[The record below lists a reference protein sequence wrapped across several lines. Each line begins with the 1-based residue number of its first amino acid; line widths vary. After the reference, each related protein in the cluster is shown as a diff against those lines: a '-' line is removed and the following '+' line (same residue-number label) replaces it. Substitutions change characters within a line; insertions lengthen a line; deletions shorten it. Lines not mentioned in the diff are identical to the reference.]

1 MGKTKIEWTEYS
13 WNPVSGCTP
22 ISEGCQNCYAKRM
35 ANRLRGRCGYPA
47 DEPFKVTLHKDR
59 LEEPLRLKKPRRVFV
74 CSMGDLFHE
83 DVPFE
88 FIASVFGVMAN
99 SLQNTYM
106 VLTKR
111 PQRMKEFFDWLY
123 LSAASYYAR
132 DHRTV
137 PYDDDRINVFIM
149 KIASE
154 YGINLDFMRKWP
166 LFNVWLGVT
175 AENQARA
182 DERIPILLQIPAAVR
197 FVSVEPMLGPVDLPE
212 YLPPVTTKDFY
223 AKMLP
228 DGRIDSGYRKK
239 LDWVICGGETGP
251 GARPM
256 HPDWVRSLVL
266 QCKNA
271 GVPIF
276 VKQMGSVWAKAHSS
290 DRASNRP
297 EEWPEDLRIRELPP
311 SRNCSLTP

>member
-1 MGKTKIEWTEYS
+1 MPTKIEWAEET
-13 WNPVSGCTP
+13 WNPVTGCTP
-22 ISEGCQNCYAKRM
+22 ISEGCANCYARRM
-35 ANRLRGRCGYPA
+35 AKRLAGRYGYPA
-47 DEPFKVTLHKDR
+47 YDPFKVTVHPGR
-59 LEEPLRLKKPRRVFV
+59 LNDPLRWRKPRMIFV
-74 CSMGDLFHE
+74 CSMGDLFHP

-88 FIASVFGVMAN
+88 FIDRVFAVMFCN
-99 SLQNTYM
+99 PQHTFL

-111 PQRMKEFFDWLY
+111 PENVQVYFTNLLKD
-123 LSAASYYAR
+123 SYNPKRVLIKDEIGWGNYW
-132 DHRTV
+132 V
-137 PYDDDRINVFIM
+137 P
-149 KIASE
+149 
-154 YGINLDFMRKWP
+154 WP
-166 LFNVWLGVT
+166 LPNLWLGVT

-197 FVSVEPMLGPVDLPE
+197 FVSVEPMLGPVDLSACKPFDGE
-212 YLPPVTTKDFY
+212 CYCQEE
-223 AKMLP
+223 P
-228 DGRIDSGYRKK
+228 DGCKPRLANGCPEAAI
-239 LDWVICGGETGP
+239 DWVIVGGETGP

>member
-1 MGKTKIEWTEYS
+1 MGRTAIEWTDYS
-13 WNPVSGCTP
+13 WNPITGCSP
-22 ISEGCQNCYAKRM
+22 VSEGCQNCYARRM
-35 ANRLRGRCGYPA
+35 ANRLRGRCGYPK
-47 DEPFKVTLHKDR
+47 ENPFKVTLHPER
-59 LEEPLRLKKPRRVFV
+59 LDEPLKWRKPRKVFV
-74 CSMGDLFHE
+74 CSMSDLFHP

-88 FIASVFGVMAN
+88 YIAKVWQTMNNAEQHTF
-99 SLQNTYM
+99 L

-111 PQRMKEFFDWLY
+111 PKRMAEF
-123 LSAASYYAR
+123 LSLLAWYT
-132 DHRTV
+132 H
-137 PYDDDRINVFIM
+137 DREVEPAEAVLGTGG
-149 KIASE
+149 K
-154 YGINLDFMRKWP
+154 YTLP
-166 LFNVWLGVT
+166 NVWLGVT

-182 DERIPILLQIPAAVR
+182 DERIPILLQIPATVR
-197 FVSVEPMLGPVDLPE
+197 FVSVEPMLGPVDIYK
-212 YLPPVTTKDFY
+212 YLDIYDPPT
-223 AKMLP
+223 LSNP
-228 DGRIDSGYRKK
+228 DGYNPDKVL